1 MSALDRLKRLPDWPA
16 RMTAPVAAAYMGI
29 SASTFLT
36 RFKAHG
42 VREGAN
48 LLWARAQLDQI
59 IAEQFGLS
67 GPRGASNQRD
77 TSWADLD

>member
-1 MSALDRLKRLPDWPA
+1 MTALDRIKHLPDWPA
-16 RMTAPVAAAYMGI
+16 RMTAPVAAAYMGV

-59 IAEQFGLS
+59 VAEQFGLAADRS
-67 GPRGASNQRD
+67 ARGQPD
-77 TSWADLD
+77 GSWADLG